1 MTVVSSGYTFAAKY
15 VYFLRQWASI
25 ALSKLSVI
33 CLGQNLWCV
42 YIYIV
47 DERIVCGAH
56 SFVKH
61 YWQTHTFGL
70 IASLRPFFFFVFFFS
85 STLDSIPKAI
95 RRYRGTHMTHVWSSW
110 KRIKGLPGGRYCCVD
125 VDSCFCCSSPLAEGC
140 LEKFLWRYYA
150 IFK

>member
-15 VYFLRQWASI
+15 MYFLRQWASI

-42 YIYIV
+42 YIYRRWTDCVWCSFIRKTLLA
-47 DERIVCGAH
+47 DSHLRINRVP
-56 SFVKH
+56 S
-61 YWQTHTFGL
+61 
-70 IASLRPFFFFVFFFS
+70 SLFCFFSFS